1 MYPFGFSISAES
13 CIVFFS
19 LFFFFFFFLLSRI
32 LGRRQ
37 NLLFMRQISLF
48 THYSGTVH
56 VLFMGPTS
64 TLLKK
69 IKNESHN
76 TIHTFKNYFAIVFS
90 VFSFSNN
97 KFNPNGPNIVFILF
111 YFFTQK
117 KKFKKNASGLGWVA
131 SQVGSGRVDP

>member
-1 MYPFGFSISAES
+1 MELSKCLNCFLKSHNKQLNQYCTHLDSTFPLNPALCFSP
-13 CIVFFS
+13 
-19 LFFFFFFFLLSRI
+19 FFFFFFLLSRI

-37 NLLFMRQISLF
+37 TSLFTRQISLF

-76 TIHTFKNYFAIVFS
+76 TIHTFKNYFVIVFS

-117 KKFKKNASGLGWVA
+117 KS
-131 SQVGSGRVDP
+131 